1 MDPYPECSTSKR
13 MATVSPCFVSSSPL
27 PPQSAAHMRYHCFLH
42 ECKRTMPAITML
54 SQTSTRRS
62 GTYNLFP
69 ISSMAPA
76 GTISNH
82 TWKVFFTNATW
93 NFTYFSPPCD
103 LENVIHSLLICFF
116 FFKCMARRYR
126 KAVGVTVKSN
136 WHLDL
141 PLFSKNLGHF
151 YYRLLGHCVLSTSCL
166 LNQFLLLIV

>member
-13 MATVSPCFVSSSPL
+13 MAAVSPSFVSSSPL

-54 SQTSTRRS
+54 TQTSTRRS

-116 FFKCMARRYR
+116 FLSAWH
-126 KAVGVTVKSN
+126 GVTGKQWASLLRAIGISICLYLVRI
-136 WHLDL
+136 WDTFITGCWVTVFWAHLVCWI
-141 PLFSKNLGHF
+141 NF
-151 YYRLLGHCVLSTSCL
+151 Y
-166 LNQFLLLIV
+166 F